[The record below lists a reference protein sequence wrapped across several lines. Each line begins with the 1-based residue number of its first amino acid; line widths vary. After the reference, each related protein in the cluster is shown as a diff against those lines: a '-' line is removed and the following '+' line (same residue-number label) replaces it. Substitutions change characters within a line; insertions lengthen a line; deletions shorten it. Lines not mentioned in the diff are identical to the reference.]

1 MVNLLLTGKAISN
14 TFDDV
19 IELDSGGDT
28 KVPLFPSCMLLY
40 FVVVVVKKVFP
51 LLEYSERRRQAK

>member
-28 KVPLFPSCMLLY
+28 KVSFLSVFVSVLILLF
-40 FVVVVVKKVFP
+40 F
-51 LLEYSERRRQAK
+51 YSLTLFL